1 MTRNRARHDS
11 DCSSSSCSLRQPGAH
26 IREDVAGVRQAQVIW
41 CSMASLNREESVLQ
55 AGGRGVVFGQGGTGG
70 GRTRSW
76 SILKSLHFMG

>member
-11 DCSSSSCSLRQPGAH
+11 DCSSSSCSLRQLGAH